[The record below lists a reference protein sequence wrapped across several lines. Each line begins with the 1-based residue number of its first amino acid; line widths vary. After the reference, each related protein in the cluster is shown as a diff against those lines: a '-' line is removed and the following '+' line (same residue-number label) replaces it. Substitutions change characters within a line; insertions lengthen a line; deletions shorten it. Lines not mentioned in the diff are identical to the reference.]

1 MSQENTTEDTTEDT
15 TPEMDT
21 VGHSTTEAPVD
32 GAPAPAVLT
41 INDLKTM
48 VKVIQVGAKRG
59 TFNAEELEA
68 VGTVYKNLVNF
79 LAESGHI
86 TIDPATPNEPTNALV
101 VKHEE
106 LPEPLKSQFKKVLES
121 NAGQNSLSL
130 SDAANQFTV
139 ADGSKLL
146 QALHKGKY
154 LEKVVTKNV
163 ILTPNAKT
171 MLPLDQLNNILDGA
185 GGAKVESYKAPE
197 PVATMQLN
205 PGAPTMPDLN
215 DTGALSDT
223 QVATDLRNQKECYQK
238 QKHYLQHRLRDVDVL
253 LRQLLN

>member
-1 MSQENTTEDTTEDT
+1 MKHLGTI
-15 TPEMDT
+15 
-21 VGHSTTEAPVD
+21 D
-32 GAPAPAVLT
+32 GKKVAVLF
-41 INDLKTM
+41 
-48 VKVIQVGAKRG
+48 R
-59 TFNAEELEA
+59 
-68 VGTVYKNLVNF
+68 TV
-79 LAESGHI
+79 
-86 TIDPATPNEPTNALV
+86 PNEPTNALV

-223 QVATDLRNQKECYQK
+223 QVATDLRNQANGLMREAERMLSEAETLSPAPPKRRGRPAK
-238 QKHYLQHRLRDVDVL
+238 TTA
-253 LRQLLN
+253 

>member
-1 MSQENTTEDTTEDT
+1 MKHLGTI
-15 TPEMDT
+15 
-21 VGHSTTEAPVD
+21 D
-32 GAPAPAVLT
+32 GKKVAVLF
-41 INDLKTM
+41 
-48 VKVIQVGAKRG
+48 R
-59 TFNAEELEA
+59 
-68 VGTVYKNLVNF
+68 TV
-79 LAESGHI
+79 
-86 TIDPATPNEPTNALV
+86 PNEPTNALV

-223 QVATDLRNQKECYQK
+223 QVATDLRNQANSLMREAERMLSEAETLSPAPPKRRGRPAK
-238 QKHYLQHRLRDVDVL
+238 TTA
-253 LRQLLN
+253 

>member
-1 MSQENTTEDTTEDT
+1 MKHLGTI
-15 TPEMDT
+15 
-21 VGHSTTEAPVD
+21 D
-32 GAPAPAVLT
+32 GKKVAVLF
-41 INDLKTM
+41 
-48 VKVIQVGAKRG
+48 R
-59 TFNAEELEA
+59 
-68 VGTVYKNLVNF
+68 TV
-79 LAESGHI
+79 
-86 TIDPATPNEPTNALV
+86 PNEPTSALV

-223 QVATDLRNQKECYQK
+223 QVATDLRNQANGLMREAERMLSEAETLSPAPPKRRGRPAK
-238 QKHYLQHRLRDVDVL
+238 TTA
-253 LRQLLN
+253 

>member
-86 TIDPATPNEPTNALV
+86 TIDPATPTAPSNDAPAEMMP
-101 VKHEE
+101 EE
-106 LPEPLKSQFKKVLES
+106 VEGSIP
-121 NAGQNSLSL
+121 N
-130 SDAANQFTV
+130 
-139 ADGSKLL
+139 DGST
-146 QALHKGKY
+146 
-154 LEKVVTKNV
+154 E
-163 ILTPNAKT
+163 
-171 MLPLDQLNNILDGA
+171 
-185 GGAKVESYKAPE
+185 EAPE
-197 PVATMQLN
+197 A
-205 PGAPTMPDLN
+205 
-215 DTGALSDT
+215 SEE
-223 QVATDLRNQKECYQK
+223 K
-238 QKHYLQHRLRDVDVL
+238 
-253 LRQLLN
+253 